1 MIKKLKTASF
11 SILPIVAFVLVYH
24 LFVHRFSTEV
34 LLSFI
39 VGAGILILGQSVFLI
54 GIERSIEPMG
64 EFVGSSVQSNKR
76 FYIYI
81 LFGLF
86 FGILSTIAEPDIQV
100 FAVKV
105 AQAGISS
112 KLIFMVVA
120 GLGVGVFISI
130 ALVRLVSKV
139 SLNIVLF
146 LSYLIVFVLAIFV
159 SDVALGM
166 SLDAGANTTGVVTS
180 PFLLALGVGVNRVVG
195 GARNKDEDS
204 FGLIALSSVG
214 PIISVLLLCLLT
226 KGTAGEVVAE
236 NVTKAPLWLETLQ
249 DVSLSVIPL
258 VVCFF
263 IFEALFIK
271 ISTQEKKKLLLGS
284 VITFVGFYLFLFGI
298 ELGLSPMGTEFGKAL
313 KLVDST
319 TIIVVI
325 CAALG
330 FFIVFSEPS
339 IKILAGQVESVTN
352 RNVSR
357 GLVVG
362 AIALSIVLSITVVIL
377 KIEYGFSIWWVAG
390 IVYGLAFVLMPFVP
404 KLFTAIAFDS
414 SGVATGTLTVAFI
427 FPICAGLSGDVAGS
441 FGAIAIMTMMP
452 ILVMEVIGLVYNISL
467 EVDKRATRKI
477 LMSLSKTEDK
487 FSNISKL
494 KKKHEENYNGN

>member
-1 MIKKLKTASF
+1 MIKKLKTALF
-11 SILPIVAFVLVYH
+11 SILPIVAFVLIYH
-24 LFVHRFSTEV
+24 FFVHKFSTEV
-34 LLSFI
+34 LLSFV
-39 VGAGILILGQSVFLI
+39 VGAAILILGQAVFLV

-76 FYIYI
+76 FYVYI

-100 FAVKV
+100 FAIKV
-105 AQAGISS
+105 SEAGFSG
-112 KLIFMVVA
+112 KFIFMIAA

-130 ALVRLVSKV
+130 ALIRLVSKV

-146 LSYLIVFVLAIFV
+146 LSYLVVFVLAYFV
-159 SDVALGM
+159 SDAAFGM

-180 PFLLALGVGVNRVVG
+180 PFLLALGVGVNRVIG
-195 GARNKDEDS
+195 GGRNKDEDS

-214 PIISVLLLCLLT
+214 PIISVLVLCLLT
-226 KGTAGEVVAE
+226 KGSTSDIVA
-236 NVTKAPLWLETLQ
+236 TKVSQSPLWLETLK
-249 DVSLSVIPL
+249 DVSLSIIPL

-271 ISTQEKKKLLLGS
+271 ISPQEKKKLLLGS
-284 VITFVGFYLFLFGI
+284 LITFVGFYLFLFGI
-298 ELGLSPMGTEFGKAL
+298 ELGLSPMGGEFGKAL
-313 KLVDST
+313 RAIDST
-319 TIIVVI
+319 FVIVII

-339 IKILAGQVESVTN
+339 IKILAGQIENVTN

-357 GLVVG
+357 GLVMG
-362 AIALSIVLSITVVIL
+362 AIALSIVISITLVVL
-377 KIEYGFSIWWVAG
+377 KIEYCFSIWWVAG
-390 IVYGLAFVLMPFVP
+390 IVYGLAFLLMPFVP

-427 FPICAGLSGDVAGS
+427 FPICAGLSGEVSGS

-452 ILVMEVIGLVYNISL
+452 IVVMEVIGLIYNISV

-494 KKKHEENYNGN
+494 KKRHEENYNGN